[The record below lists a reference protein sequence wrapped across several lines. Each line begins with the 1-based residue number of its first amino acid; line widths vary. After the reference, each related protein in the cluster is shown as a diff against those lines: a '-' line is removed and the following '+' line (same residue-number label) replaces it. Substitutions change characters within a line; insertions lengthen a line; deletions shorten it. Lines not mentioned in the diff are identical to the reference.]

1 VFIDHDSIDYAINF
15 TNSIVLS
22 ANYDY
27 YNYVYKVEYNFIC
40 KLLRKR
46 KCNLIL
52 MRLIQ
57 QNW

>member
-1 VFIDHDSIDYAINF
+1 MVLTY
-15 TNSIVLS
+15 SIVLS

-27 YNYVYKVEYNFIC
+27 YNYVYKVEYSFIC

-52 MRLIQ
+52 MGLIQ

>member
-1 VFIDHDSIDYAINF
+1 MIITY
-15 TNSIVLS
+15 SIVLS
-22 ANYDY
+22 ANYDH

-46 KCNLIL
+46 KCSLIL
-52 MRLIQ
+52 MGLIQ